1 MKKELLIAS
10 ALVSTMGVASVAQAV
25 TATMSGSH
33 HTGLVG
39 KSIDDGSADTTTQS
53 VASSFSVSLSET
65 TDGGIGVASSFML
78 ANEGT
83 SGTQSAGITL
93 TFTDGSKLDVIN
105 GGNAAKTHDISVP
118 GGAGEASI
126 TVTSTNRAQTGLDFF
141 GEATVVG
148 VEWHS
153 AADFMADG
161 LKIGASFSADT
172 GAAAAASVALESSW
186 GLGATYVTSAGDTAL
201 TIGAGLADSDWK
213 DTGTAPSSG
222 SNGFHVGFSA
232 VTGNLTVAAGY
243 ANGDKVSNSTTTD
256 ESELND
262 ATVTKVGAKYVTGDI
277 TLSLGF
283 TSGAGKDSQT
293 LGTAGTTEDA
303 QDVLDAGI
311 SYAVASGVTAN
322 LGWKDV
328 DSQVDGSSETS
339 GGTSWYIGGQLLL
352 WQTSLSL
359 VMLSMSMTTL
369 KLQVL
374 LNLTQVTLK
383 CTSTSLVRLVTLVL

>member
-10 ALVSTMGVASVAQAV
+10 ALVSTMGVASVAEAV

-83 SGTQSAGITL
+83 TGTQSAGITL

-126 TVTSTNRAQTGLDFF
+126 TVTGNNRAQTGLDFF

-172 GAAAAASVALESSW
+172 GAAADASATLESSW
-186 GLGATYVTSAGDTAL
+186 GLGATYVTSAGDTAV

-213 DTGTAPSSG
+213 DSGTAPSSG

-243 ANGDKVSNSTTTD
+243 ANGDKVSAGAATGETG
-256 ESELND
+256 EYEVND
-262 ATVTKVGAKYVTGDI
+262 NTVTKVGAKYVSGDV
-277 TLSLGF
+277 TLSVGY
-283 TSGAGKDSQT
+283 SQGSGKDSTT
-293 LGTAGTTEDA
+293 LGTAGTKEDSN
-303 QDVLDAGI
+303 DSTDAGI

-322 LGWKDV
+322 LGWKNV
-328 DSQVDGSSETS
+328 DSQENGSSETS
-339 GGTSWYIGGQLLL
+339 GGTSWYIGAN
-352 WQTSLSL
+352 
-359 VMLSMSMTTL
+359 MAF
-369 KLQVL
+369 
-374 LNLTQVTLK
+374 
-383 CTSTSLVRLVTLVL
+383 